1 MERARNYGLDII
13 RVLACYLVIQLH
25 TGEFYYIGANG
36 TVLPGYGPFWVGI
49 LNSLCRTAVPLF
61 VMVSGFLLLPVR
73 EEISTFFKRR
83 FTRVLIPFVLWCILY
98 AVYFALKGQTTWL
111 QAGINSLHI
120 PVNFGTEVGHLWYI
134 YMLIGLYL
142 FIPLISPWVAIASRK
157 SMGLYL
163 ILWAVSLCVPYI
175 HLVYPQVLG
184 ECFWNHTPLLYYF
197 SGFLGYLILGAYLK
211 KYLGDRETWN
221 LPAGLLLILT
231 GYAITAWGY
240 LARLDSTN
248 VSDLELTWGFETINV
263 AVMSLGIFL
272 LLKDIHLGKV
282 SSPGARLIT
291 GVSKL
296 SYGMYLV
303 HIMVLF
309 TFYALINPLMDSVIL
324 KIPVIAVFTFVGS
337 YLIIKL
343 ISLLPK
349 SKYIIG

>member
-36 TVLPGYGPFWVGI
+36 TVLDGLGPFWVGI
-49 LNSLCRTAVPLF
+49 INSLCRTAVPLF
-61 VMVSGFLLLPVR
+61 VMVSGFLLLPVK
-73 EEISTFFKRR
+73 EDISTFFKKR
-83 FTRVLIPFVLWCILY
+83 FARVIIPFVLWCILY
-98 AVYFALKGQTTWL
+98 AVYFAAKGQTTWI
-111 QAGINSLHI
+111 QAGINILHI
-120 PVNFGTEVGHLWYI
+120 PVNYGTEVGHLWYI

-157 SMGLYL
+157 SMELYL
-163 ILWAVSLCVPYI
+163 VLWAVSLCVPYV
-175 HLVYPQVLG
+175 HLVYPQILG
-184 ECFWNHTPLLYYF
+184 ECYWNHTPLLYYF

-211 KYLGDRETWN
+211 KYIGDRQAWN
-221 LPAGLLLILT
+221 LPAGLFLILT
-231 GYAITAWGY
+231 GYAITAWGFI
-240 LARLDSTN
+240 ARLDSIN
-248 VSDLELTWGFETINV
+248 VTDLELTWGFETINV
-263 AVMSLGIFL
+263 AMMSLGIFL
-272 LLKDIHLGKV
+272 LLKNVHLRKA

-291 GVSKL
+291 DISKL

-309 TFYALINPLMDSVIL
+309 TFYALLNPLMETFWI
-324 KIPVIAVFTFVGS
+324 KIPIIAVLTFAAS

-343 ISLLPK
+343 LSLLPK